1 MGFVVSSGEEIGVS
15 IEKVQR
21 QGRAVWRVRWR
32 DELNRERSKVL
43 GTKRDAE
50 AFDAEILREIVKDHA
65 GLMDGRDVLHP
76 FQKIDQAK

>member
-43 GTKRDAE
+43 DE
-50 AFDAEILREIVKDHA
+50 A
-65 GLMDGRDVLHP
+65 
-76 FQKIDQAK
+76 